1 MCVLLSASTVHPNEY
16 FNTENT
22 VTAYSTVVQKDLIQK
37 IKKIKKIGLFVLLA
51 AQQTFP
57 TLFNLLKLVTAYRS
71 EGKLNLS
78 SLPK

>member
-1 MCVLLSASTVHPNEY
+1 MNILTQ
-16 FNTENT
+16 NT
-22 VTAYSTVVQKDLIQK
+22 VTAYSTVVQKDLIQ
-37 IKKIKKIGLFVLLA
+37 KIGLFVLLA